1 MAMDILELLT
11 HADGRPFNET
21 ELARLNSSLVGLEKV
36 LGLRYTHVSR
46 EKVTAEMAVGEQH
59 LQPAGLVN
67 GGVYSSISESL
78 AGVAGMINAGGVV
91 VGVNNNTDFIASVT
105 AGVIEAEVTAV
116 QTGRR
121 TQVWQILMTH
131 RGKLVARSTV
141 RNIVL

>member
-1 MAMDILELLT
+1 MSMDILELLT
-11 HADGRPFNET
+11 STEGRPFNET

-46 EKVTAEMAVGEQH
+46 EKVTAELAVGEQH

-78 AGVAGMINAGGVV
+78 AGVAGAINAGGVV

-141 RNIVL
+141 RNMVL